1 MGTLNGAKFLAEQLD
16 SLEAQQHTNWR
27 LIASDDGSVD
37 DTISIL
43 RRYQAK
49 WGAERLE
56 IRRGPARGF
65 SNNFLSLACDGTIQ
79 ADLYAYCA
87 QDDVWQPEKLSVAV
101 DYLKA
106 QRKKKLLYVYC
117 GRTEYVSETLKP
129 VGYSPMF
136 VYPRSFRNALVQS
149 IAGGNTMV
157 FNQQTKSL
165 LEKAGQVEV
174 AAHDWWTYLL
184 VKAAGGKVYYDQ
196 APHILYRQHPDAV
209 IGGNTSKLARFDR
222 LKWLLLGRFKS
233 WNDMHVAALQKNHDL
248 MTESSLETLDQF
260 VRIRGSHLFHR
271 FRMLDVCGLYRQS
284 WRGTLSFYLAALLKK
299 I

>member
-16 SLEAQQHTNWR
+16 SLEAQRHTNWR
-27 LIASDDGSVD
+27 LIASDDGSAD
-37 DTISIL
+37 DTINIL
-43 RRYQAK
+43 KHYQVK

-56 IRRGPARGF
+56 IRQGPATGF
-65 SNNFLSLACDGTIQ
+65 SSNFLSLACDSGIQ
-79 ADLYAYCA
+79 ADLYAYCD
-87 QDDVWQPEKLSVAV
+87 QDDVWQPEKLEVAAN
-101 DYLKA
+101 YLKA
-106 QRKKKLLYVYC
+106 QRKGKLPYVYC
-117 GRTEYVSETLKP
+117 GRTKYVSETLKS
-129 VGYSPMF
+129 VGFSPMF

-157 FNQQTKSL
+157 FNQQAKTL

-184 VKAAGGKVYYDQ
+184 VKAAGGKVYYD
-196 APHILYRQHPDAV
+196 ATPHIFYRQHPDAA

-222 LKWLLLGRFKS
+222 LKWLLLGRFKV
-233 WNDMHVAALQKNHDL
+233 WNDMHVAALQKNRRL

-260 VRIRGSHLFHR
+260 VRIRGSHLLHR
-271 FRMLDVCGLYRQS
+271 FRMLEVCGLYRQS
-284 WRGTLSFYLAALLKK
+284 WRGTLSLYLAALLKK